1 MPKANSKRRGSAAKR
16 LARRVSNHGQVN
28 TLRKM
33 SASVNGRS
41 ASLIK
46 TFMRIKGAKVSLSK
60 KQQGALKARMIPYL
74 RDYFKARALTNELLQ
89 SKTREIQEGA
99 RAVGDG
105 RLLNMGISVL
115 GELQVFEREGIL
127 SKGFEHDCRVKAAEL

>member
-1 MPKANSKRRGSAAKR
+1 
-16 LARRVSNHGQVN
+16 
-28 TLRKM
+28 
-33 SASVNGRS
+33 VNGRS

-46 TFMRIKGAKVSLSK
+46 TFMRIKEAKVPLSK